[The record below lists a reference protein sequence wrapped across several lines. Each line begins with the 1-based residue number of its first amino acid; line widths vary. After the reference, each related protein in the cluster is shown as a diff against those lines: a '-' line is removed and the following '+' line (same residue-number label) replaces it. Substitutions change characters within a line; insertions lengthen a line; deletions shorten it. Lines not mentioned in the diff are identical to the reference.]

1 MASIKI
7 SELEEVV
14 TLSESDTL
22 PITNE
27 GDTKQ
32 VAISKLGDIL
42 ATKEYVNKTV
52 GELADMGFTPI
63 IVESLP
69 TENIQTNTIYMIL
82 GEDGEGENIYEE
94 WMYINNAWEKVGST
108 GVSGGDIVTYVITVP
123 YQSGGA
129 MYTNAYSNVAL
140 SDDVVTQFNNVMT
153 EAYFNHIAGK
163 TVQLLMVQYT
173 YNSTKFGYRNI
184 LHLRAVENQSTYF
197 NFIGSHAEWKHNLQV
212 NGSWSDNIFTVSS
225 VKYTNTNFLSDY
237 ATKTTVLTKT
247 NTTSYTPSANY
258 HPATKKYVDDSIT
271 SAITTALESD
281 Y

>member
-42 ATKEYVNKTV
+42 ATKEYVNKTIS
-52 GELADMGFTPI
+52 ESADMGFTPI

-94 WMYINNAWEKVGST
+94 WMYINSAWEQVGST
-108 GVSGGDIVTYVITVP
+108 KIDLSNYYTKTEVDNAINSAIIVSLGGDY
-123 YQSGGA
+123 
-129 MYTNAYSNVAL
+129 
-140 SDDVVTQFNNVMT
+140 
-153 EAYFNHIAGK
+153 
-163 TVQLLMVQYT
+163 
-173 YNSTKFGYRNI
+173 
-184 LHLRAVENQSTYF
+184 
-197 NFIGSHAEWKHNLQV
+197 
-212 NGSWSDNIFTVSS
+212 
-225 VKYTNTNFLSDY
+225 
-237 ATKTTVLTKT
+237 
-247 NTTSYTPSANY
+247 
-258 HPATKKYVDDSIT
+258 
-271 SAITTALESD
+271 
-281 Y
+281 